1 MAAIDPREHGE
12 KACDGSIRRAFDFLG
27 KRWSGV
33 ILGTLMNGAAG
44 FAELKRAID
53 GISDS
58 VLSDRLVELADAD
71 LVRRTVDPGPPV
83 TVTTLT
89 VSGSGRPKHVVVV
102 DTIGRAAN
110 GKVDYRRL
118 EDLAVERLG

>member
-1 MAAIDPREHGE
+1 MAAIDPPVLGE

-44 FAELKRAID
+44 FAELKRTID

-83 TVTTLT
+83 TVSYELT
-89 VSGSGRPKHVVVV
+89 EAGQGLLPAL
-102 DTIGRAAN
+102 TA
-110 GKVDYRRL
+110 
-118 EDLAVERLG
+118 LATWAEENLAP